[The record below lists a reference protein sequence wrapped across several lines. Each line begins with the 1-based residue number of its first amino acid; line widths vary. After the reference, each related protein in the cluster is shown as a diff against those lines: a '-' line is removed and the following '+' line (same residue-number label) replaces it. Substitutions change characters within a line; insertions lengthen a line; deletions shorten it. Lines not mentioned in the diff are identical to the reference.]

1 MTFRLLL
8 SEDSKLNPSIVGEEE
23 EEEIAA
29 KDRRRGRRPRCLG
42 CSAAEIF
49 GRYSVRA
56 RSWIL
61 HGRDGP
67 LSNSDRQLEGRALL
81 ELGETRGAN
90 VPRCKDVEPTP
101 SRRLSFP
108 PRNFRTSSRLD
119 DAGLPPLSLSLSLSL
134 TADTHTVQSKR
145 HVPTAIMDAA
155 CIPRDPIDPPPLNF
169 YTTRAYLWYGRL
181 CTPGSYTFVDQNLNN
196 AARGGR
202 VVIKRRR
209 HRLSA
214 ASSIFDVERMD
225 FFFS

>member
-8 SEDSKLNPSIVGEEE
+8 SEDSKLNPSIVVEEE

-29 KDRRRGRRPRCLG
+29 KDRRRGRRPRPPD

-101 SRRLSFP
+101 SPRLSFP

-134 TADTHTVQSKR
+134 SHRRYTHG
-145 HVPTAIMDAA
+145 AIETPCTDRYNGCSLHSPRPNRPSPVKFLHHA
-155 CIPRDPIDPPPLNF
+155 CVSMIWSPLH
-169 YTTRAYLWYGRL
+169 TW
-181 CTPGSYTFVDQNLNN
+181 
-196 AARGGR
+196 
-202 VVIKRRR
+202 VVHLRR
-209 HRLSA
+209 SE
-214 ASSIFDVERMD
+214 FK
-225 FFFS
+225 